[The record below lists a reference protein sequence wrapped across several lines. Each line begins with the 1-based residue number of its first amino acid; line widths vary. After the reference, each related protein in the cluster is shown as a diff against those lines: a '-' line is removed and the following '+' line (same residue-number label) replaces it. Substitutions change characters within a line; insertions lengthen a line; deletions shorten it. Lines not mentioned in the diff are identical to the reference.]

1 MKCATY
7 NGYRENSHKQKR
19 EISFSKLPDE
29 AMEQLAVYDRCPWEY
44 SSIIACENLILIE
57 NDFLSNAL
65 NKLPQENREILLM
78 Y

>member
-1 MKCATY
+1 
-7 NGYRENSHKQKR
+7 
-19 EISFSKLPDE
+19 
-29 AMEQLAVYDRCPWEY
+29 MEQLAVYDRCPWEY